1 MTELVDQMRTLDVE
15 LKDGFIYLTL
25 AGHEN
30 KVTFMKVPVDIQ
42 VGMGD
47 SVSAQFLLQSGT

>member
-1 MTELVDQMRTLDVE
+1 MRTLDVE

-47 SVSAQFLLQSGT
+47 SVSAQFLL